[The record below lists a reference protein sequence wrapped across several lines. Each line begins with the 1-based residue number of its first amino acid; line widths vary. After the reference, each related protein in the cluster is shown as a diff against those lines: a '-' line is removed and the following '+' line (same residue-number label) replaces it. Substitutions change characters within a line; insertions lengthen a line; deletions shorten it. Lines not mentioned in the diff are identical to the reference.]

1 MLGRLRRFARV
12 WRDRVSPGSDHILCA
27 CLRTCIRRPRRGT
40 GWGRCRPLPE
50 ELSPVSTNERL
61 VHTTPADVWE
71 VLADGWLYPLWV
83 VGATRMRE
91 VEPAWP
97 DVGSRLF
104 HSVGAWPLTI
114 DDSTS
119 VVACEPGRR
128 LELRARAWPAGEAE
142 VVLELEPADDVE
154 GGTLVRIHE
163 DVVSGPG
170 RLLPPPLRHLQLAW
184 RNTET
189 LRRLALVAERRG

>member
-1 MLGRLRRFARV
+1 M
-12 WRDRVSPGSDHILCA
+12 
-27 CLRTCIRRPRRGT
+27 
-40 GWGRCRPLPE
+40 
-50 ELSPVSTNERL
+50 STNERQ
-61 VHTTPADVWE
+61 VAATPEAVWD

-91 VEPAWP
+91 VEPTWP
-97 DVGSRLF
+97 APGSRIF
-104 HSVGAWPLTI
+104 HSVGTWPLVV

-128 LELRARAWPAGEAE
+128 LELRARAWPAGEAT
-142 VVLELEPADDVE
+142 VVLELAAVD
-154 GGTLVRIHE
+154 GGTRVRIHE
-163 DVVSGPG
+163 DVASGPG
-170 RLLPPPLRHLQLAW
+170 RLVPPPLRHLQLGW